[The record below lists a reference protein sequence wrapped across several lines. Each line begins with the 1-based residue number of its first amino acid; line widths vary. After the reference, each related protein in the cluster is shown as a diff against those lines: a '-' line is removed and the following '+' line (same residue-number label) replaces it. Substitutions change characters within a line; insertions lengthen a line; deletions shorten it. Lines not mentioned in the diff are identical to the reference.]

1 MKNMSN
7 AYYYIQQFL
16 SESVRPTDEW
26 ALVKSIGMDDIVLST
41 HSTKEEAEKAME
53 KKGGTPNS
61 LFQSGMTVIN
71 IGPNSKTE
79 VIKVMG
85 KWTTRL
91 KT

>member
-7 AYYYIQQFL
+7 AFYYVQQFL
-16 SESVRPTDEW
+16 SEAVRPTDPW
-26 ALVKSIGMDDIVLST
+26 ALVKSSGMDDMVLST

-61 LFQSGMTVIN
+61 LFQSGMRVTN
-71 IGPNSKTE
+71 IGPTSKTE
-79 VIKVMG
+79 IIKVMG
-85 KWTTRL
+85 KWTTRP